1 MTTSRIFLETD
12 NYGQFYVHK
21 SGKQEHFRTYWAARE
36 HVEKLAKEMTGQ
48 VDFVDLVPIERRGN
62 A

>member
-1 MTTSRIFLETD
+1 MTTIRIFLEAD
-12 NYGQFYVHK
+12 SYGQFYVHK
-21 SGKQEHFRTYWAARE
+21 SGKQEHCRTYREARE
-36 HVEKLAKEMTGQ
+36 YVEQLAKEMKGQ